1 MRKLISIL
9 TTALMSNLKDGGS
22 ANDCSW
28 EGDFDGTEKHPLG
41 YNSAQYITLPTWLL
55 WQALTL

>member
-1 MRKLISIL
+1 
-9 TTALMSNLKDGGS
+9 MSNLKDGGS